1 MCVTRLPVKQDAAPV
16 LSSAALD
23 AIRKDI
29 SDCIIPD
36 RNISDGKVAKELNT
50 QSHVFKGD
58 ESVSDMIRSNKKEDN
73 VSETDETSTQSV
85 RHKEYVD
92 RSQELPNII
101 SIERKARGGKGIP
114 FPLKLHQML
123 DEVEN
128 AGLTSIISWRS
139 HGRAFMVHKR
149 DDFVDCILPVYFQQN
164 KFASFQRQLN
174 LYGFSR
180 ISCGKD
186 KGVYYHESFLRGRQ
200 LLATEMVR
208 IKIKGNSTRSCSN
221 PYAEPNFYSMRP
233 LGLLQ
238 KETLSRIYDFSTNYI
253 NDHMAQVLNEEIIK
267 MFTNMPST
275 TDLDNCVSCSKA
287 EENT

>member
-1 MCVTRLPVKQDAAPV
+1 MKQDAAPV
-16 LSSAALD
+16 LSSIALD
-23 AIRKDI
+23 EIRKKT
-29 SDCIIPD
+29 SACTSNV
-36 RNISDGKVAKELNT
+36 RKVSEEN
-50 QSHVFKGD
+50 
-58 ESVSDMIRSNKKEDN
+58 VSKVRSPSIKPSIKKEHI
-73 VSETDETSTQSV
+73 VSETDEASKKRL
-85 RHKEYVD
+85 RHKEYID
-92 RSQELPNII
+92 RSQELPEEI

-128 AGLTSIISWRS
+128 AGLTSIVSWRS

-149 DDFVDCILPVYFQQN
+149 VDFVECVLPVYFQQN

-186 KGVYYHESFLRGRQ
+186 KGAYYHESFLRGRQ

-208 IKIKGNSTRSCSN
+208 TKIKGNSTRSCSN

-253 NDHMAQVLNEEIIK
+253 NEHMAQVVNDEIIK
-267 MFTNMPST
+267 MFSHMPST
-275 TDLDNCVSCSKA
+275 TDFNNSGSGPLTQEGS
-287 EENT
+287 